1 MPKPESKKHQLALK
15 YLRKFP
21 RASKKSI
28 GKKLHKDYPSL
39 YKGAEDAR
47 SSVRKAAGKCGS
59 KYRNQKHVKLE
70 IVEHQ
75 TNFSPQNPYGM
86 PDSDEAVYEPY
97 VLPKVN
103 NNIGL
108 LYDIHNPYHNI
119 PALTCAIKYLQEQ
132 KINTLILAGDAM
144 DCYKASRF
152 SQDPSK
158 RNLRGEIESMREML
172 KSFQRAFPLAK
183 IFFQEGNHEKRWS
196 LLLRNKAPEICDMD
210 EFRLDIILG
219 LRDIGATW
227 VGDKRIIKAGK
238 LNIIHG
244 HEFFGGGSGGVNPA
258 RALYLKAKK
267 STIEGHFHQVSEHT
281 EPSPMDGELTT
292 CWSVGCLC
300 ELNPE
305 YMPLN
310 KWSHGFAH
318 VTVSDDGNFRVRN
331 FRIKDG
337 RIL

>member
-1 MPKPESKKHQLALK
+1 MPQSPSIKSKTVRK
-15 YLRKFP
+15 YLIKFP
-21 RASKKSI
+21 KASKRAIARKI
-28 GKKLHKDYPSL
+28 QKDHP
-39 YKGAEDAR
+39 KMFATWENIR
-47 SSVRKAAGKCGS
+47 SEVKRCTTKNKR
-59 KYRNQKHVKLE
+59 RNRIKNPIIRE
-70 IVEHQ
+70 
-75 TNFSPQNPYGM
+75 TDFSYDNPYGF
-86 PDSDEAVYEPY
+86 PESDEAVYEPY

-172 KSFQRAFPLAK
+172 QSFQKAFPLAK
-183 IFFQEGNHEKRWS
+183 IFYLCGNHELRWE

-219 LRDIGATW
+219 LRDIGAEW
-227 VGDKRIIKAGK
+227 IGDKRVIKAGK

-244 HEFFGGGSGGVNPA
+244 HEFMGGGSGGVNPA
-258 RALYLKAKK
+258 RSLYLKAKR

-281 EPSPMDGELTT
+281 EPDPVDGDLTT

-300 ELNPE
+300 ELRPA

-318 VTVSDDGNFRVRN
+318 AKVFDDGNFQVRN
-331 FRIKDG
+331 MRIKNG